1 MLIKPTQNQITL
13 EKVNRRKILLS
24 YIKRPSNHDIFSDC
38 KFQQYIAIE
47 NSKDCTDN
55 DCTIFISLKITKLL
69 LSYYLFFRIRYQKR
83 IYIYKYI
90 SFTSCNISFDK
101 KNNALSFQQISF
113 LEDTIYIT
121 KFTILQYYVA
131 MLPNIC
137 SMNRNINIGVYV
149 VITIDLKSFLYST
162 VPQAFHISRVII
174 NQFLIGTFL
183 CWQVLFL
190 SSLKF
195 YSSCSK

>member
-1 MLIKPTQNQITL
+1 MIVLFLFVKNN
-13 EKVNRRKILLS
+13 KVASVILS
-24 YIKRPSNHDIFSDC
+24 
-38 KFQQYIAIE
+38 
-47 NSKDCTDN
+47 
-55 DCTIFISLKITKLL
+55 
-69 LSYYLFFRIRYQKR
+69 FFRIRYQKR

-101 KNNALSFQQISF
+101 KNNALSFKQISF
-113 LEDTIYIT
+113 LEDTIYVT
-121 KFTILQYYVA
+121 KFTILQYSISYVA